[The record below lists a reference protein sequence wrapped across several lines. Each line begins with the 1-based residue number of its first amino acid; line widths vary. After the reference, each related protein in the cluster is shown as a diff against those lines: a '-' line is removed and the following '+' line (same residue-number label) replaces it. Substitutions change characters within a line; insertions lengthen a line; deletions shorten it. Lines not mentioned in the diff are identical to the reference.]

1 MKKNEFVAVS
11 LVSIIG
17 LFLRISWKNPRQIN
31 NNECIIGKEKIRN
44 GILFG
49 GCFDIWHFY
58 HVILWGFI
66 GVIAPNYYL
75 QVITVS
81 ILWEL
86 FENYS
91 FKKLKKCDSI
101 FCGRVEDPIINI
113 LAYFLGS
120 YMILKTV

>member
-1 MKKNEFVAVS
+1 MKKNVFVAVS

-17 LFLRISWKNPRQIN
+17 LFIRISWGTLTQIN
-31 NNECIIGKEKIRN
+31 NNECIIGKEKKFE

-49 GCFDIWHFY
+49 GCFDIWHFS

-86 FENYS
+86 IENYF
-91 FKKLKKCDSI
+91 FKKFKICDSI

-120 YMILKTV
+120 RCF